1 VSIDSHHRHGPT
13 CIVVPAGNRAAV
25 SIRGKDRAYDRGSGG
40 KLSNFKNEPAGAATG
55 RLETPPA
62 GFTSCNILADD
73 GFLEFGPSRHARQAS
88 RMTAN

>member
-25 SIRGKDRAYDRGSGG
+25 SIRGKDRGDGG
-40 KLSNFKNEPAGAATG
+40 GGTLANVKNEPAGAATG

-62 GFTSCNILADD
+62 GFTSCNMLADD
-73 GFLEFGPSRHARQAS
+73 GFLEFDPSRHARQAS